1 MTLVSILFPL
11 NLYAFFCGSFGF
23 YYSFRVYKFGGLF
36 IIYWVGTVIL
46 SIIRSNHYNLVN
58 IDMDDSVLTTLLSC
72 FA

>member
-1 MTLVSILFPL
+1 MILVSILFPL

-23 YYSFRVYKFGGLF
+23 FFLVYKFGGLF
-36 IIYWVGTVIL
+36 IIHWVGTVIL

-58 IDMDDSVLTTLLSC
+58 INMDNSVLTTLLSC